1 MKISG
6 PIYCWL
12 MQLVIKIYPG
22 SPESGMARK
31 CGHAMRANLLEL
43 PQQIRGWRMSRALL
57 NGFAVEEAGLARRS
71 VPQLLPK
78 SMASP
83 SL

>member
-22 SPESGMARK
+22 SPESGMAHK

-43 PQQIRGWRMSRALL
+43 PQQIRGWRMS
-57 NGFAVEEAGLARRS
+57 
-71 VPQLLPK
+71 
-78 SMASP
+78 
-83 SL
+83 